1 MIPGKTYTGATFP
14 VADYRLI
21 WPQQLDITNAA
32 KGPVEGGAEGESLG
46 AKVLEIK
53 YEKDVKTTAIVDY
66 DYYVYSRNGGDYSVT
81 FTPDADGDYVQ
92 KSTGSGIWTTVYY
105 ECVGK
110 GKGSYKVQNA
120 TLSYSGSY
128 TKKTTQI
135 EESTTTTVTKTI
147 NINLANITKDKLW
160 DAGHRY
166 LYNLVYSN
174 DAIGTQV
181 TVMNWEGDKGG
192 DVIFE

>member
-1 MIPGKTYTGATFP
+1 MT
-14 VADYRLI
+14 
-21 WPQQLDITNAA
+21 
-32 KGPVEGGAEGESLG
+32 
-46 AKVLEIK
+46 
-53 YEKDVKTTAIVDY
+53 TTAIVP
-66 DYYVYSRNGGDYSVT
+66 YVYYEYSWSGGDYDVT
-81 FTPDADGDYVQ
+81 FVEDSNGDYE
-92 KSTGSGIWTTVYY
+92 SRYYGYYY
-105 ECVGK
+105 EYVGK

-160 DAGHRY
+160 DAGNRY

-174 DAIGTQV
+174 DAIGAQV

-192 DVIFE
+192 DATFE